1 MWTLQITNRLT
12 VANAVGLST
21 HSKASQLASLHVNHA
36 LTVTIFLI
44 NPLGWPAIRMAI
56 QPNPQAKPATEV
68 ETTHVDGDGGAD
80 TTAVAG
86 AHVDTG
92 VHDAG
97 DKCPRCHKASHFQ
110 PPTFLDPGYNAAGQL
125 MPFSEMNGVG
135 CRINITV
142 PAEMSN
148 TSRVAHIIWRYCEF
162 EENLDQGL
170 PN

>member
-1 MWTLQITNRLT
+1 
-12 VANAVGLST
+12 
-21 HSKASQLASLHVNHA
+21 
-36 LTVTIFLI
+36 
-44 NPLGWPAIRMAI
+44 MAI

-110 PPTFLDPGYNAAGQL
+110 PPTFLDPGYNAAGHL
-125 MPFSEMNGVG
+125 MPFSEMSGIGWHQHHGPGRNVEQNFSWKTFFGSEAFFY
-135 CRINITV
+135 
-142 PAEMSN
+142 AES
-148 TSRVAHIIWRYCEF
+148 
-162 EENLDQGL
+162 
-170 PN
+170 